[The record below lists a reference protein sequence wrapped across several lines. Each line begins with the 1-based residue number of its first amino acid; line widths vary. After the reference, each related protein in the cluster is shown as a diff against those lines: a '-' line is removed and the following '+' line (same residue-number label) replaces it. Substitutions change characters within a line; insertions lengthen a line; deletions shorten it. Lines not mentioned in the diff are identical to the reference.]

1 MNGRSGLLLDA
12 PVLAEIRGENPSP
25 AVIGFLRQR
34 SSLRIFIS
42 VLSVGELP
50 QHDLSWLRELTA
62 RYACHILPVDHET
75 ALMSARMD
83 HGAGTL
89 TAMMASTAIL
99 HDLCVVT
106 DRPQDFSA
114 LGAAAVDPWV
124 SAPADKTAYSES

>member
-12 PVLAEIRGENPSP
+12 PVLAEIRGGNASP
-25 AVIGFLRQR
+25 AVVGFLRKR

-42 VLSVGELP
+42 VLSLGELP
-50 QHDLSWLRELTA
+50 QSDLSWLQELA
-62 RYACHILPVDHET
+62 DRYACHILPVDHET
-75 ALMSARMD
+75 ALVSARMD
-83 HGAGTL
+83 HGAGTI

-114 LGAAAVDPWV
+114 LGAAAVDPWG
-124 SAPADKTAYSES
+124 SAPATGAVYSES

>member
-12 PVLAEIRGENPSP
+12 PVLAEIRGENASP
-25 AVIGFLRQR
+25 AVIGFLRKR

-42 VLSVGELP
+42 VLSLGELP
-50 QHDLSWLRELTA
+50 RPDPSWLRELTG
-62 RYACHILPVDHET
+62 RYACHILPVDPET

-114 LGAAAVDPWV
+114 LGAAAVDPWN
-124 SAPADKTAYSES
+124 SAPTEEKAHSES